1 MTAEPEGATPA
12 SVADHRFIAE
22 PWWRPC
28 RVCGLA
34 MPSHTEVF
42 AETAEAMRAELERLP
57 YRCPT
62 CVVAAEFHRSAPHNP
77 GECPR
82 GESA

>member
-12 SVADHRFIAE
+12 LVGDHSFVAY
-22 PWWRPC
+22 PWWAPC
-28 RVCGLA
+28 DRCGLA
-34 MPSHTEVF
+34 MPSHFEVEIGAF
-42 AETAEAMRAELERLP
+42 EAMRAELSCLP